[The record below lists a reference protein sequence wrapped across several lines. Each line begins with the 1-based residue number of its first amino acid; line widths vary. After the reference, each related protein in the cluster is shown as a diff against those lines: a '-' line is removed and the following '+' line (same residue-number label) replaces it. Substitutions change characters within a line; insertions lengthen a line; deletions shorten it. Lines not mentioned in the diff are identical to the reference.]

1 MPDPTADPARAD
13 PPAATERRARRDW
26 VLLVLAL
33 LLAVLLLAW
42 GRLAA
47 YREVL
52 AQEQLRLEVQARA
65 IDENL
70 SRQLFGAWRALE
82 SVREDRHYLL
92 ANEAL
97 DGRASRRLVALSDS
111 MPGVRSFALVDSDGR
126 VRASSRA
133 DLVGTD
139 FSQRETF
146 RHAIENPDLQR
157 LYLSRPFRGLS
168 GVYSLNLTL
177 MLPSADGG
185 FGGLATAMLEPDYFQ
200 VVLHSVIYAPD
211 MWAAIAHA
219 DGPVLLY
226 EPPNDVA
233 AGTDLNK
240 PGSFFRRHMD
250 SGATA
255 TVLRG
260 KPLAGGSGDRMVA
273 QRTVGPPAVP
283 LDKALVIAVSRD
295 EDALLAVWRS
305 QTQLYAGVFVLLAAT
320 LAGVLAA
327 MQRGQRAALAQA
339 AEREALR
346 RESAERLELALRGAD
361 LGLWDLHVPSNHAT
375 VSERWNS
382 MLGLPAQPEDRQSL
396 AWRLRVH
403 PDDWPAVDAAQQAH
417 LAGRTDRFEAVYRM
431 RHADGHWVWILDRGQ
446 VLERD
451 AAGAP
456 QRMLGTHMDISER
469 MHAQQ
474 ALERSERSLAITLHS
489 IGDAV
494 IATDPQGVVTRL
506 NAAAERLTAWPE
518 AEAVGQPLASVF
530 RIVNAHTREAVV
542 DPVQQVL
549 ARGEVVGLANDTLLL
564 SRDGSEYMIS
574 DSAAPIRGADG
585 VIAGVVLTFS
595 DATERYRSEQML
607 RANEHRL
614 RTLLDNL
621 QSGVVVHG
629 PDTRIEQANASACR
643 ILGLTIEQL
652 RNMAAVDPY
661 WALVGED
668 GAPLRPESF
677 PVNLVL
683 ARRAPLRNLL
693 IGIRRPDMARPLWG
707 LCNAF
712 PLYDDAGTLL
722 QVVVTI
728 ADISE
733 RKEAEQRL
741 RAAQTELTATLQAV
755 PDLLFDVDAEGRFHA
770 FHSPP
775 EDLLYAPPEDF
786 IGRRVADVVPA
797 DAAEVLVRALQ
808 QAGETGR
815 SSGLQY
821 EMVLPQGSRWFELS
835 VSRKAQADGALPR
848 FIVLARD
855 ISERKRA
862 ETERQQLEQQLREAQ
877 KMESI
882 GTLAGGIAHDFNNI
896 LAAILGNV
904 ALAREDAAGAAPVL
918 TSLDQINRAALRAR
932 HLVQQILAFSR
943 REQHGLA
950 VQPLRPIVEESL
962 GLLRATLPAGVQL
975 DAVLPEAPLP
985 VRADATQL
993 QQVLINLC
1001 TNAWHALPEQGGR
1014 IEVGCE
1020 RIVLDEALR
1029 QRQPELASGAYA
1041 HLWVSDNGVGMDATT
1056 RERIFDPFFTTKPVG
1071 RGTGLGL
1078 SVVHGIVRAHE
1089 GSIAVDTAPG
1099 RGSSFHL
1106 YIPSPELDG
1115 SDADARPAQRAD
1127 ARGSGQRVLYVDDDE
1142 VMVVMV
1148 ERLLE
1153 RAGFAVIA
1161 EADATAAVK
1170 RLQADPD
1177 AFDAVVTDFNMPG
1190 MSGLDVAR
1198 IVIGLRPAM
1207 PVVISTGYLSEELR
1221 SQALS
1226 LGVRGLLKKEN
1237 TLEELAGLLRDL
1249 VGPR

>member
-1 MPDPTADPARAD
+1 MPAPSDDPAQADPG
-13 PPAATERRARRDW
+13 AAAERRARLEW
-26 VLLVLAL
+26 VLLALAL
-33 LLAVLLLAW
+33 LLAAALLAW
-42 GRLAA
+42 GRVAA
-47 YREVL
+47 HREVL
-52 AQEQLRLEVQARA
+52 VQERKRLEVQARA

-70 SRQLFGAWRALE
+70 SRQLIGAWRALE

-92 ANEAL
+92 SNESA
-97 DGRASRRLVALSDS
+97 DRRASRRLSALSDA
-111 MPGVRSFALVDSDGR
+111 MPGVRSIGLVDPDGF
-126 VRASSRA
+126 VRASSRSDMVGA
-133 DLVGTD
+133 DV
-139 FSQRETF
+139 SQREAF
-146 RHAIENPDLQR
+146 LAPRERPDLQR

-177 MLPSADGG
+177 VLPSADGG
-185 FGGLATAMLEPDYFQ
+185 FGGVATAMLEPGYFE
-200 VVLHSVIYAPD
+200 VVLHSVVYAPD
-211 MWAAIAHA
+211 MWAAIAHG

-226 EPPNDVA
+226 QPPNDVP
-233 AGTDLNK
+233 AGTDLNR
-240 PGSFFRRHMD
+240 PGSFLRRHLD
-250 SGATA
+250 SGEPA

-260 KPLAGGSGDRMVA
+260 RPLAGGIGQRMVA

-283 LDKALVIAVSRD
+283 LDKPLIIAVSRD
-295 EDALLAVWRS
+295 EAAMFAVWRS
-305 QTQLYAGVFVLLAAT
+305 TTLLYAGLFVLLGVS
-320 LAGVLAA
+320 LAGALAA
-327 MQRGQRAALAQA
+327 MQRGQSATLRQA

-346 RESAERLELALRGAD
+346 RAGAERLELALRGAD
-361 LGLWDLHVPSNHAT
+361 LGLWDLDVKSGHAT

-382 MLGLPAQPEDRQSL
+382 MLGVVHVAQDPDSA
-396 AWRLRVH
+396 AWSSRVH
-403 PDDWPAVDAAQQAH
+403 PDDWPAVLAAQQAH
-417 LAGRTDRFEAVYRM
+417 LDGRTERFEAVYRM
-431 RHADGHWVWILDRGQ
+431 RHAQGHWVWVLDRGQ

-456 QRMLGTHMDISER
+456 LRMVGTHMDLSER
-469 MHAQQ
+469 MQAQQ

-494 IATDPQGVVTRL
+494 IATDPQGVVERL
-506 NAAAERLTAWPE
+506 NAVAERLTGWSE
-518 AEAVGQPLASVF
+518 ADAIGQPLPRVF
-530 RIVNAHTREAVV
+530 RIVNARTREAVL
-542 DPVQQVL
+542 DPVQLVL

-564 SRDGSEYMIS
+564 ARDGREYMIS

-595 DATERYRSEQML
+595 DATERYRSEQAL

-629 PDTRIEQANASACR
+629 PDTRIEQANAAACR
-643 ILGLTIEQL
+643 ILGLSIEQL
-652 RNMAAVDPY
+652 RGMAAVDPY
-661 WALVGED
+661 WALISED
-668 GAPLRPESF
+668 GAPLSPESF

-683 ARRAPLRNLL
+683 ARREPLRNLL
-693 IGIRRPDMARPLWG
+693 IGIRRTDRERPLWG

-741 RAAQTELTATLQAV
+741 LAAQAELTATLQAV
-755 PDLLFDVDAEGRFHA
+755 PDLLFDVDAEGRFHG
-770 FHSPP
+770 FHSPRH
-775 EDLLYAPPEDF
+775 DLLMVPPERF
-786 IGRRVADVVPA
+786 LGRRVDEVMPPDAVV
-797 DAAEVLVRALQ
+797 VVMRALQ
-808 QAGETGR
+808 QAGESGR

-821 EMVLPQGSRWFELS
+821 ELQLPQGSHWFELS
-835 VSRKAQADGALPR
+835 VSRKPGGDCGLPR

-862 ETERQQLEQQLREAQ
+862 DTERQKLEQQLREAQ

-943 REQHGLA
+943 REQHGLT
-950 VQPLRPIVEESL
+950 VQPLRPVVEESL

-975 DAVLPEAPLP
+975 DAVLPEVALS

-1020 RIVLDEALR
+1020 RVMLDEALR
-1029 QRQPELASGAYA
+1029 RRQPELASGAYV
-1041 HLWVSDNGVGMDATT
+1041 HLWVSDNGAGMDAAT

-1099 RGSSFHL
+1099 RGSTFHL
-1106 YIPSPELDG
+1106 YIPSPE
-1115 SDADARPAQRAD
+1115 SDAGDGDVRTVPGAGAC
-1127 ARGSGQRVLYVDDDE
+1127 GNGQRVLYIDDDE

-1148 ERLLE
+1148 ERLLS
-1153 RAGFAVIA
+1153 RAGFTVV
-1161 EADATAAVK
+1161 ADSDAAAAVQ

-1190 MSGLDVAR
+1190 MSGLEVAR
-1198 IVIGLRPAM
+1198 IVAGLRPAL
-1207 PVVISTGYLSEELR
+1207 PVVLSTGYLSEELR
-1221 SQALS
+1221 AQALA

-1249 VGPR
+1249 IVPR